1 MNIINITELIIYV
14 SNVVDTDF
22 SIIQN
27 VKARLEI
34 LDVIHEKFIR

>member
-1 MNIINITELIIYV
+1 MLLTL
-14 SNVVDTDF
+14 TDF